1 MRDLVL
7 LVLCLRTRVGM
18 HRFSVDFFIFLEIL
32 VDKVYLIHVIGL
44 AVYILFRPLFIILL
58 LLLELTF
65 LVDGSKNGLLL

>member
-18 HRFSVDFFIFLEIL
+18 HRFSVDFFIFL